1 MKDRFDLEAAIMECW
16 NVTDDIGTYIKWVF
30 DGASVPSEDERMN
43 YLIGLQQIYQVKF
56 SLLMETYEEVVLGS
70 RPHTL
75 RTSVLQDDDQIREY
89 REKFADAVRAAFKET
104 TEQENEYDN

>member
-30 DGASVPSEDERMN
+30 DSPEEPTEDERMN

-56 SLLMETYEEVVLGS
+56 DLLFRIFEEVLCGGRGWDGTDRTSLLHRAS
-70 RPHTL
+70 
-75 RTSVLQDDDQIREY
+75 DIAEY
-89 REKFADAVRAAFKET
+89 RENFAKAVEEAFRKSDIG
-104 TEQENEYDN
+104 QS